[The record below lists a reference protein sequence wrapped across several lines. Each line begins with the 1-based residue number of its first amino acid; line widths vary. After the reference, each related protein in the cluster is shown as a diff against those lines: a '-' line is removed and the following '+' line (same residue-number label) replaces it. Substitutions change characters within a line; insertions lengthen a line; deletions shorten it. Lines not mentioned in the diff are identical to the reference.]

1 MKKITSLI
9 IVFSMLVAMLAC
21 FDVSTA
27 FAATNGNCGAN
38 FGGTN
43 AKWSLN
49 TSTGVLTISGKG
61 ATKDCGNVGSNQAPW
76 KDSRD
81 KIKSIVVE
89 DGITALGRYM
99 FYKCEVAESVSLPST
114 LTAIGDTKFLEYG
127 TFVDCK
133 ALTNVTFLQSFK
145 LSVMPL
151 LKDVLRLNLSKYLT
165 VLLLSVLQHLRIA
178 KLFQP

>member
-61 ATKDCGNVGSNQAPW
+61 LG
-76 KDSRD
+76 
-81 KIKSIVVE
+81 KIQVIR
-89 DGITALGRYM
+89 L
-99 FYKCEVAESVSLPST
+99 
-114 LTAIGDTKFLEYG
+114 
-127 TFVDCK
+127 K
-133 ALTNVTFLQSFK
+133 ALLLKRALLRWDAICFTNVK
-145 LSVMPL
+145 LPKV
-151 LKDVLRLNLSKYLT
+151 
-165 VLLLSVLQHLRIA
+165 
-178 KLFQP
+178 